1 MRLGRMWNGSGWSAA
16 RLEVQT
22 NTGCCIV
29 TSAGGSLPVGLPLR
43 WSRNEA
49 CALVAGRVHLRARGV
64 GWRAFHST
72 RLETRTK
79 ESNIYASV
87 RVSNPCAE

>member
-29 TSAGGSLPVGLPLR
+29 TSAGGLYCLSVCRCGGRGTKRAPSWRAVCT
-43 WSRNEA
+43 
-49 CALVAGRVHLRARGV
+49 CALVVLV
-64 GWRAFHST
+64 GGLSIRPV
-72 RLETRTK
+72 L
-79 ESNIYASV
+79 
-87 RVSNPCAE
+87 

>member
-1 MRLGRMWNGSGWSAA
+1 MHLGRMWNGSGWSAT

-22 NTGCCIV
+22 NTGCYIV
-29 TSAGGSLPVGLPLR
+29 KRVGGLLPVGLPLR

-49 CALVAGRVHLRARGV
+49 CTLVAGRLNLCARGV

-72 RLETRTK
+72 HLETQTK
-79 ESNIYASV
+79 DSNMCASR
-87 RVSNPCAE
+87 RV

>member
-1 MRLGRMWNGSGWSAA
+1 MHLGRMWNGPGWSAT

-22 NTGCCIV
+22 NTGCYIIIS
-29 TSAGGSLPVGLPLR
+29 TGGLLPISFSLR

-49 CALVAGRVHLRARGV
+49 CVLVVGCVHLRAHGV

-79 ESNIYASV
+79 DSNMCASR
-87 RVSNPCAE
+87 RV